1 MKEWWREKK
10 EKRQKNRK
18 NRKNSDRYT
27 FGDFLL
33 DVLDWVPE
41 LILLPFRIL
50 FWLVRRIG
58 RFILDIN

>member
-1 MKEWWREKK
+1 MKEWWQKKREK
-10 EKRQKNRK
+10 RRK

-50 FWLVRRIG
+50 FWLFRGVG
-58 RFILDIN
+58 RFISDIN

>member
-10 EKRQKNRK
+10 EKRQK

-50 FWLVRRIG
+50 FWLFRGIG
-58 RFILDIN
+58 RFISDIN